1 MPRAESSKQSEVTAR
16 VNPPVYICSGC
27 GIGEALDLAALSNVV
42 EREFATQAKIHPFL
56 CGPEGRAILEAGSP
70 GAECP
75 VVIGACSPRV
85 NSDRF
90 PADPFPPE
98 RVNLRE
104 QVAWSQEANSPE
116 TQVLAADYLRMGIAR
131 AAKREL
137 PVPVEKAI
145 EKTIM
150 VVGGG
155 ITGLNSAL
163 EAARVG
169 YPVVLVER
177 QAELGGWTRRMHR
190 LVPRV
195 PPYRVLEVPDIG
207 QVVAQVQDNPL
218 IRVLTSTEI
227 ESTAGEPGAFQVR
240 ANGPQGSQ
248 EFTVGSIIL
257 ATGWEPYDATRLT
270 RLGYGV
276 ASNVITSI
284 TLEEMASQGRILRP
298 SDEKLPKSVLFVQCA
313 GSRDPEHLSYCST
326 VCCATSLKQGL
337 YIREQLPEAA
347 VYLIYRDMRTPGQG
361 EDFYRRVQ
369 EEETIF
375 LTRGEVTSVREID
388 GGDLSVTVE
397 SSLLGEKVELTAQMV
412 VLATGMVPAAGDVL
426 HLRYRQGP
434 QIPELKNGFPDSNY
448 LCFPY
453 ETRRTG
459 IYAAGAVRQ
468 PMDTVGCVEDA
479 AGAVLKAIQ
488 SETLIGQGRAVH
500 PRVGDASFPRFF
512 LQNCTQCKRC
522 TEECPFGALD
532 EDEKGTPKLNVNRC
546 RRCGTCMGACPVR
559 IISFADYNVDQ
570 LSAMVKKV
578 SMPQRDE
585 DLRILAFVCENDA
598 YPAWDLAGLRHQRQ
612 EASVRVIPLRCL
624 GSFNVVLL
632 ADALSRGID
641 GVILMGCQSGDDYQ
655 CHFMVGSELANR
667 RLDNVKETLERLMLE
682 RERVMLV
689 NVGISDGNQIAEIT
703 GQFAERLRQLGPNP
717 YRGL

>member
-1 MPRAESSKQSEVTAR
+1 MK
-16 VNPPVYICSGC
+16 PPLFLCSGC
-27 GIGEALDLAALSNVV
+27 GIGETLDLAALGEAM
-42 EREFATQAKIHPFL
+42 EREFATPAKIHPFL
-56 CGPEGRAILEAGSP
+56 CGPEGRAMIEAESAS
-70 GAECP
+70 AECP
-75 VVIGACSPRV
+75 VVLGACSPRV
-85 NSDRF
+85 NADRF
-90 PADPFPPE
+90 PANPFAPE

-104 QVAWSQEANSPE
+104 QVAWCQEPGAAE
-116 TQVLAADYLRMGIAR
+116 TQAQAADYLRMGMAR

-137 PVPVEKAI
+137 PVPVETAM
-145 EKTIM
+145 ERTIL

-155 ITGLNSAL
+155 VTGLNAAL

-169 YPVVLVER
+169 YPVILLEKEER
-177 QAELGGWTRRMHR
+177 LGGLARRMHR
-190 LVPRV
+190 LAPRV
-195 PPYRVLEVPDIG
+195 APYRDLEEPSIAKT
-207 QVVAQVQDNPL
+207 VALVEANPS
-218 IRVLTSTEI
+218 IRVLTSTQI

-240 ANGPQGSQ
+240 TTGVGGNQ
-248 EFTVGSIIL
+248 EFTVGAIIL
-257 ATGWEPYDATRLT
+257 ATGWQPYDVTRLPK
-270 RLGYGV
+270 LGYG
-276 ASNVITSI
+276 AANVITSL
-284 TLEEMASQGRILRP
+284 TLEEMAAQGRILRP
-298 SDEKLPKSVLFVQCA
+298 SDGAKPRSVLFVLCA
-313 GSRDPEHLSYCST
+313 GSRDPEHLAHCST

-337 YIREQLPEAA
+337 YIREQLPDAA
-347 VYLIYRDMRTPGQG
+347 VYLIYRDMRTPAQG

-375 LTRGEVTSVREID
+375 LTRGQVTAVREID
-388 GGDLSVTVE
+388 DGDLSVTVV

-412 VLATGMVPAAGDVL
+412 VLATGLVPAAGDVL
-426 HLRYRQGP
+426 HLKYRQGP
-434 QIPELKNGFPDSNY
+434 QMPELKSGFPDSNY

-459 IYAAGAVRQ
+459 IYAAGTVRQ
-468 PMDTVGCVEDA
+468 PMDSVGCVEDA

-488 SETLIGQGRAVH
+488 SVTLIGQGRAVH

-578 SMPQRDE
+578 SMPQKDD

-598 YPAWDLAGLRHQRQ
+598 YPAWDMAGLRRLRQ
-612 EASVRVIPLRCL
+612 DPGIRVIPLRCL

-667 RLDNVKETLERLMLE
+667 RLENVKETLERLMLE
-682 RERVMLV
+682 RERVELV
-689 NVGISDGNQIAEIT
+689 NLGIGDGGRIAEIT
-703 GQFAERLRQLGPNP
+703 QQFAAKLRQLGPNP